1 MLIIWTYG
9 RNNIKVW
16 PNVQLFNVNLL
27 IYILSMKGG
36 IEKIRILEIRFTNV
50 LLSHLHFD
58 RIEIIEIYN

>member
-1 MLIIWTYG
+1 M
-9 RNNIKVW
+9 
-16 PNVQLFNVNLL
+16 
-27 IYILSMKGG
+27 YILSMKGD